1 MGGIHMSR
9 YFMIGNT
16 HFDPVWLWT
25 WDEAMAGIR
34 ATFRSALDRMNEHN
48 DYIYSFAT
56 PPVFEWIKNVDPTM
70 FEEIKQRVKEGR
82 WELAEGWW
90 VQPDC
95 YSACGESYVRQGL
108 YGQKYLL
115 ETFGKKSCTVFN
127 VDSFGHSPMLPQI
140 LRKSGVEFY
149 CLMRPETRHIPLKQ
163 PLFRWQSADGSEVLA
178 YRYNAAWSK
187 DLESALAK
195 QEAGDRDAMMIFG
208 VTDHGGAPTKK
219 MLAQIDHLAD
229 TQYSTVEGFFRSHG
243 DCDYVVK
250 QELITGDFGP
260 YANHPEIKKRNRIAE
275 YAVMN
280 AEKASLIAGRYD
292 SERIADCWRDIL
304 FNQFHDILGGASIRQ
319 AYFDA
324 KNTYGRAIQTSGEI
338 THYALQSV
346 TSKMK
351 TVGKNPDD
359 IWNLVVWNLNG
370 SDYNDYLEAEVQWV
384 HEFDWYGSGIAL
396 MDQEG
401 NTYPC
406 QVITAKSVIP
416 KFRSRFTFRAQ
427 IPSMGYKMFKVV
439 QTNIDDVPRT
449 IDPFAFETD
458 SVQVC
463 FNKNDGHLV
472 SVKDKKTGQILC
484 KDALVPKCYYDD
496 GDTWAFNI
504 ARYEEKAE
512 SFAFEGARMIE
523 AGALR
528 TVIRMRHRFKNSAL
542 DLYYTF
548 YHDDNCVDV
557 AYRVNW
563 QEKHYVLKL
572 ELAVENSRHTAS
584 VPYGSS
590 QREENPADMP
600 MGPWLQVD
608 QISVIADSIFAYNM
622 IGKTLGL
629 TVLRSPIY
637 GDLRIAPID
646 YDDDYE
652 ILSEGLSEGRI
663 RLAFRGSPWEMA
675 DSFINR
681 PIIIDES
688 NHDGE
693 LPSQHQYCSLQ
704 AQSAAIGTIKK
715 AEYSDGVVVRVFEY
729 GGNPQQAQL
738 SYMGHHYRFLL
749 MPYEIKTLLLDGQMQ
764 EINMIENM

>member
-1 MGGIHMSR
+1 MGQF
-9 YFMIGNT
+9 FMIGNT

-34 ATFRSALDRMNEHN
+34 ATFRSALDRMNEHD

-56 PPVFEWIKNVDPTM
+56 PPVFEWIRNVDPGM
-70 FEEIKQRVKEGR
+70 FEEIKQRVQEGR

-108 YGQKYLL
+108 YGQKYLQ

-140 LRKSGVEFY
+140 LKKSGIEFY

-163 PLFRWQSADGSEVLA
+163 PLFCWQSADGSQVLA

-187 DLESALAK
+187 DLMKAQAS
-195 QEAGDRDAMMIFG
+195 QEAGEGDAMMIFG

-219 MLAQIDHLAD
+219 MLAQIDSFPNTH
-229 TQYSTVEGFFRSHG
+229 YSSVEGFFRSHQ
-243 DCDYVVK
+243 DCDYVVT

-292 SERIADCWRDIL
+292 SEKLADCWKDIL
-304 FNQFHDILGGASIRQ
+304 FNQFHDILGGASIRE
-319 AYFDA
+319 AYFDS
-324 KNTYGRAIQTSGEI
+324 KNTFGRAIQTSREI

-346 TSKMK
+346 TSQMK

-359 IWNLVVWNLNG
+359 IWNLVIWNLNG
-370 SDYNDYLEAEVQWV
+370 SDYDGFLEAEVQWV
-384 HEFDWYGSGIAL
+384 HEFDWYDSGIAL

-427 IPSMGYKMFKVV
+427 IPAMGYKMFKVV
-439 QTNIDDVPRT
+439 QTGIDDVPRE

-458 SVQVC
+458 CVQVC
-463 FNKNDGHLV
+463 FDRKDGHLV
-472 SVKDKKTGQILC
+472 SVRDKKTGNILC

-504 ARYEEKAE
+504 TRYEEKAE
-512 SFAFEGARMIE
+512 NFSFDGARVIE

-528 TVIRMRHRFKNSAL
+528 TVIKMRHRFKDSIL

-548 YHDDNCVDV
+548 YNDDTCVDV
-557 AYRVNW
+557 KYRANW
-563 QEKHYVLKL
+563 KDKHYVLKL
-572 ELAVENSRHTAS
+572 ELPVENSSHIAS

-590 QREENPADMP
+590 RRGENPADMP
-600 MGPWLQVD
+600 MGPWLRVD
-608 QISVIADSIFAYNM
+608 DVNIIADGIFAYNM
-622 IGKTLGL
+622 IGNTLGL
-629 TVLRSPIY
+629 TVLRSAIY
-637 GDLRIAPID
+637 GDLRITPINYEDD
-646 YDDDYE
+646 YD
-652 ILSEGLSEGRI
+652 ILSQGLTEGCV

-688 NHDGE
+688 NHDGM
-693 LPSQHQYCSLQ
+693 LPSEHQYCSLQ

-715 AEYSDGVVVRVFEY
+715 AEYSNGVVVRVYEHA
-729 GGNPQQAQL
+729 GNPQQAKLQ
-738 SYMGHHYRFLL
+738 YMGDDYTFDLT
-749 MPYEIKTLLLDGQMQ
+749 PYEIKTLLLQKGKMQ